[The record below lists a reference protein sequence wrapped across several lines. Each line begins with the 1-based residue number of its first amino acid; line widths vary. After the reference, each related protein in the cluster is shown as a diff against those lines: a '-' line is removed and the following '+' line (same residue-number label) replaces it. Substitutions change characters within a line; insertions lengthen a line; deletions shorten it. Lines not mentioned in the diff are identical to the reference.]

1 MKNLTTKTKLFYSSL
16 LIIVIFYF
24 LYLFSSK
31 WNYLSNDVKLESNKC
46 IQYRN
51 NCLNLFKK
59 LRYPNKTLIIRPPLK
74 MPPDDLLNE
83 FIQNGEMP
91 ITNYWYSNDV
101 YSDSNSDSKSLPVII
116 SGKEFSGWLDLVKN
130 NKPLN
135 YGNQCLQ
142 TTMTNYSDQIKE
154 KSIVVIGTQLPWIEA
169 IAYHL
174 SASKITTLDYTR
186 KKYETNKLE
195 WLHVNDYLDDLI
207 MNNKIEL
214 FDNSASFSSIE
225 HSGLGRYGDPLAPNG
240 DIEAVQQVHCLLKN
254 NGLFFLGLP
263 TSADDS
269 SYIEFNV
276 HRVYGSKRLNRLLKG
291 WTFIQKVRA
300 KDWHSVFVLKKNSVC

>member
-1 MKNLTTKTKLFYSSL
+1 MKSLTTKTKLFYSSIL
-16 LIIVIFYF
+16 ILIILYC

-31 WNYLSNDVKLESNKC
+31 WNNLDIKLESNKC
-46 IQYRN
+46 IRYKN
-51 NCLNLFKK
+51 DCINLFKK
-59 LRYPNKTLIIRPPLK
+59 LRYPNKSLLIRPPLK
-74 MPPDDLLNE
+74 IPPDDLLNE

-91 ITNYWYSNDV
+91 ITKFWYSNEV
-101 YSDSNSDSKSLPVII
+101 YSDSDSDSKASLGVI
-116 SGKEFSGWLDLVKN
+116 SENEFSDWLDKVKQ

-135 YGNQCLQ
+135 YGNQFLQ

-154 KSIVVIGTQLPWIEA
+154 KSLVVIGTQLPWIEA
-169 IAYHL
+169 IAYYL

-207 MNNKIEL
+207 LNNKIEL

-240 DIEAVQQVHCLLKN
+240 DIEAVQQVHCLLKK

-276 HRVYGSKRLNRLLKG
+276 HRVYGSKRLNRLFKG
-291 WTFIQKVRA
+291 WTFIQKVKA
-300 KDWHSVFVLKKNSVC
+300 QDWHSVFVLKKNSVC